1 MKTVGGD
8 PCLNLPVN
16 YTQKDPRTRVFPEI
30 RAPAGVSQERSSS
43 SVAERRSSPSQG
55 WCLKSRDGRTA
66 VCKSGSAPLNHLLQ
80 HSQIFSLS
88 PEVSRQTQ
96 STCSCEGR
104 PRLHRVLHWK
114 KRFVAQAAVK
124 ASQREQ
130 SLGDAV
136 RAEQLLA
143 FTLLISCES
152 ELTMQAAARLQRL
165 SLTALSPG
173 TKCLF
178 HLTSEAFAL
187 LREPT

>member
-1 MKTVGGD
+1 MKTVGAD

-16 YTQKDPRTRVFPEI
+16 YTQKDPRTRDFPEI

-55 WCLKSRDGRTA
+55 WWLRSRDGRRTA
-66 VCKSGSAPLNHLLQ
+66 VCKPGTLNHLLQ
-80 HSQIFSLS
+80 RSQIFSLS

-96 STCSCEGR
+96 STRSCEGR

-114 KRFVAQAAVK
+114 KRFVAQAAAK

-130 SLGDAV
+130 RLGDAV

-143 FTLLISCES
+143 FTLLISGES
-152 ELTMQAAARLQRL
+152 ELTMRAAARLQRL

>member
-1 MKTVGGD
+1 M
-8 PCLNLPVN
+8 
-16 YTQKDPRTRVFPEI
+16 
-30 RAPAGVSQERSSS
+30 
-43 SVAERRSSPSQG
+43 AERRSSPSQG
-55 WCLKSRDGRTA
+55 WWLTSRDGRRTA
-66 VCKSGSAPLNHLLQ
+66 VCKSGSATLNHLLQ

-114 KRFVAQAAVK
+114 KRFVAQAAAK
-124 ASQREQ
+124 ASQQEQ
-130 SLGDAV
+130 RLGDAV

-143 FTLLISCES
+143 FTLLISGES